1 MAKLTQAELTAIV
14 KAVVDG
20 SKQSIDSADYE
31 LTADTITGL
40 IEKIARVEVADPE
53 VVDTLDIFD
62 AGQLES
68 GADIELAFN
77 ELLAPEDADPTGATA
92 LAPRYPALFKSYSK
106 PLGVKDFVGTMP
118 KLTYRKVL
126 EGFLPIEEFA
136 SKVVSNIRKSKVAY
150 KYAVK
155 RQALAQMRENA
166 HQAQGGSNGI
176 CLITEMSK
184 PTDET
189 SSKAFVKRILEKI
202 SDFKFI
208 SQENNCAGVL
218 TSVSSTNVVVILRKD
233 IMPTLSVMLYAG
245 LRSPQ
250 YAGINVEIREVDNFG
265 TMQSDWD
272 TNPDLIL
279 ACITDVRAMRLFTIS
294 DYTEEQLN
302 AKGSF
307 KTWFNHYDA
316 NLCLHPCANYH
327 FIIDNGVASSE
338 VVNINIAQTGG
349 KAVSSSTGNIPVI
362 HDQATNV
369 SVMVAN
375 TSLNVEVDNTPLEV
389 EVVEPAE
396 PDEE

>member
-1 MAKLTQAELTAIV
+1 MAKLTQAGLTAIA

-31 LTADTITGL
+31 ITADAITGL

-92 LAPRYPALFKSYSK
+92 LAPRYPSLLKSYSK

-118 KLTYRKVL
+118 KLSYRKVL
-126 EGFLPIEEFA
+126 EGFLPVEEFA
-136 SKVVSNIRKSKVAY
+136 SKVVSNIRKSKIAY
-150 KYAVK
+150 KYGVK

-166 HQAQGGSNGI
+166 CIAEVSAMTTS
-176 CLITEMSK
+176 LSK

-208 SQENNCAGVL
+208 SDENNCAGAL
-218 TSVSSTNVVVILRKD
+218 TSVSSTNVAVILRKD

-265 TMQSDWD
+265 TAQSGWD
-272 TNPDLIL
+272 TSPEDIL

-327 FIIDNGVASSE
+327 FIVDSGIPSVEVA
-338 VVNINIAQTGG
+338 NINIAQTGG
-349 KAVSSSTGNIPVI
+349 KAVNASTGNIPVV
-362 HDQATNV
+362 HDQATDI
-369 SVMVAN
+369 SVIVN
-375 TSLNVEVDNTPLEV
+375 NDSPIEV
-389 EVVEPAE
+389 EVVESAPE
-396 PDEE
+396 G

>member
-1 MAKLTQAELTAIV
+1 MAKLTQAGLTAIA

-20 SKQSIDSADYE
+20 SKQSIGSGEYE

-92 LAPRYPALFKSYSK
+92 LAPRYPSLLKSYSK

-118 KLTYRKVL
+118 KLSYRKVL
-126 EGFLPIEEFA
+126 EGFLPVEEFA

-150 KYAVK
+150 KYGVK
-155 RQALAQMRENA
+155 RQGLAQMYKNTLSA
-166 HQAQGGSNGI
+166 SDPSTMTTSLSQ
-176 CLITEMSK
+176 

-208 SQENNCAGVL
+208 SDKNNWADVL

-265 TMQSDWD
+265 TAQAEPEWD
-272 TNPDLIL
+272 GVDPDDIL

-327 FIIDNGVASSE
+327 FIVDSGVASVE
-338 VVNINIAQTGG
+338 VANVNVVNTKLG
-349 KAVSSSTGNIPVI
+349 VE
-362 HDQATNV
+362 
-369 SVMVAN
+369 VAN
-375 TSLNVEVDNTPLEV
+375 TTAIEVEVANTDPIEV
-389 EVVEPAE
+389 EVVEPAPE
-396 PDEE
+396 P

>member
-1 MAKLTQAELTAIV
+1 MAKLTQAGLTAIA

-20 SKQSIDSADYE
+20 SKQSIDSSDYE

-92 LAPRYPALFKSYSK
+92 LAPRYPSLLKSYSK

-126 EGFLPIEEFA
+126 EGFIPVEEFA

-150 KYAVK
+150 KYGVK
-155 RQALAQMRENA
+155 RQALAQMCENVFIA
-166 HQAQGGSNGI
+166 NKGSSM
-176 CLITEMSK
+176 ITELSK
-184 PTDET
+184 PIDET

-208 SQENNCAGVL
+208 SDSNNCAGVL

-265 TMQSDWD
+265 TSQANWTTD
-272 TNPDLIL
+272 PDDIL
-279 ACITDVRAMRLFTIS
+279 TIITDARAMRLFTIS

-327 FIIDNGVASSE
+327 IIYDNGEESIDIVNVN
-338 VVNINIAQTGG
+338 VV
-349 KAVSSSTGNIPVI
+349 
-362 HDQATNV
+362 
-369 SVMVAN
+369 
-375 TSLNVEVDNTPLEV
+375 NTPLEV
-389 EVVEPAE
+389 EQVEP
-396 PDEE
+396 EE

>member
-1 MAKLTQAELTAIV
+1 MAKLTQADLTAIA

-20 SKQSIDSADYE
+20 TKQSIASGDYE
-31 LTADTITGL
+31 LTADAITGL

-92 LAPRYPALFKSYSK
+92 LAPRYPSLFKSYSK

-126 EGFLPIEEFA
+126 EGFLPVEEFA

-150 KYAVK
+150 KYGVK
-155 RQALAQMRENA
+155 RQALAQMCENA
-166 HQAQGGSNGI
+166 YQAQEINM
-176 CLITEMSK
+176 LTELSK
-184 PTDET
+184 PIDET

-208 SQENNCAGVL
+208 SDENNCAGVL

-265 TMQSDWD
+265 TAQTNWD
-272 TNPDLIL
+272 TDPDDAL
-279 ACITDVRAMRLFTIS
+279 ACITDARAMRLFTIS

-327 FIIDNGVASSE
+327 FIVDNGVASRE
-338 VVNINIAQTGG
+338 VVNVNIAQTGG
-349 KAVSSSTGNIPVI
+349 KAVSSSTGNIPVKQ
-362 HDQATNV
+362 DPSTDV
-369 SVMVAN
+369 SVIVAN
-375 TSLNVEVDNTPLEV
+375 TTPIEV
-389 EVVEPAE
+389 EVVESEPAE
-396 PDEE
+396 PGE

>member
-1 MAKLTQAELTAIV
+1 MAKLTQAGLTAIA

-20 SKQSIDSADYE
+20 SKQSIASDDYE
-31 LTADTITGL
+31 ITADTITGL

-92 LAPRYPALFKSYSK
+92 LAPRYPSLLKSYSK

-118 KLTYRKVL
+118 KLSYRKVL
-126 EGFLPIEEFA
+126 EGFLPVEEFA

-150 KYAVK
+150 KYGVK
-155 RQALAQMRENA
+155 RQALAQMLENSNS
-166 HQAQGGSNGI
+166 GSMRT
-176 CLITEMSK
+176 LLSQ
-184 PTDET
+184 PSDET
-189 SSKAFVKRILEKI
+189 SSKAFVKTILEKI
-202 SDFKFI
+202 SDFKFV
-208 SQENNCAGVL
+208 SATNNCAGVL

-250 YAGINVEIREVDNFG
+250 YAGIKVEIREVDNFG
-265 TMQSDWD
+265 TAQDNWSSD
-272 TNPDLIL
+272 PDDAF
-279 ACITDVRAMRLFTIS
+279 ACITDARAMRLFTIS

-327 FIIDNGVASSE
+327 FILDNGVSSSE
-338 VVNINIAQTGG
+338 VVN
-349 KAVSSSTGNIPVI
+349 V
-362 HDQATNV
+362 NV
-369 SVMVAN
+369 V
-375 TSLNVEVDNTPLEV
+375 NTPLEV
-389 EVVEPAE
+389 EVVEPVEE
-396 PDEE
+396 PVE

>member
-1 MAKLTQAELTAIV
+1 MAKLTQAGLTAIA

-20 SKQSIDSADYE
+20 SKQSIDSSDYE
-31 LTADTITGL
+31 ITADTITGL

-92 LAPRYPALFKSYSK
+92 LAPRYPSLFKSYSK

-118 KLTYRKVL
+118 KLSYRKVL

-150 KYAVK
+150 KYGVK
-155 RQALAQMRENA
+155 RQALAQMLENIELFSPDPMA
-166 HQAQGGSNGI
+166 MKTS
-176 CLITEMSK
+176 LSK
-184 PTDET
+184 PIDET

-208 SQENNCAGVL
+208 SNTNNYAGVL

-265 TMQSDWD
+265 TAQSDWD
-272 TNPDLIL
+272 SDPDDAL
-279 ACITDVRAMRLFTIS
+279 ACIADIRAMRLFTIS

-327 FIIDNGVASSE
+327 FILDSGVASSE
-338 VVNINIAQTGG
+338 VVN
-349 KAVSSSTGNIPVI
+349 V
-362 HDQATNV
+362 NV
-369 SVMVAN
+369 VNTKLEVEVAN
-375 TSLNVEVDNTPLEV
+375 TDPIEV
-389 EVVEPAE
+389 EVVEPVE
-396 PDEE
+396 

>member
-1 MAKLTQAELTAIV
+1 MAKLTQAGLTAIA

-20 SKQSIDSADYE
+20 SKQSIASAKYE

-92 LAPRYPALFKSYSK
+92 LAPRYPSLFKSYSK

-118 KLTYRKVL
+118 KLSYRKVL
-126 EGFLPIEEFA
+126 EGFLPVEEFA

-155 RQALAQMRENA
+155 RQALAQMNENA
-166 HQAQGGSNGI
+166 FASNKYDTLSTI
-176 CLITEMSK
+176 LSK
-184 PTDET
+184 PIDET

-202 SDFKFI
+202 SDFKFMN
-208 SQENNCAGVL
+208 SENNCAGVL
-218 TSVSSTNVVVILRKD
+218 TSVSSTNIVVILRKD

-245 LRSPQ
+245 LSSPQ

-265 TMQSDWD
+265 TSQPLWD
-272 TNPDLIL
+272 TDSDDAL
-279 ACITDVRAMRLFTIS
+279 ACIADIRAMRLFTIS
-294 DYTEEQLN
+294 DYTEEQPN

-327 FIIDNGVASSE
+327 FIVDSGIASVEVSNVK
-338 VVNINIAQTGG
+338 VVN
-349 KAVSSSTGNIPVI
+349 PV
-362 HDQATNV
+362 ATPV
-369 SVMVAN
+369 N
-375 TSLNVEVDNTPLEV
+375 TKEV
-389 EVVEPAE
+389 PAE
-396 PDEE
+396 

>member
-1 MAKLTQAELTAIV
+1 MAKLTQAGLTAIA

-20 SKQSIDSADYE
+20 SKQSIGSEDYE
-31 LTADTITGL
+31 ITADSITGL

-92 LAPRYPALFKSYSK
+92 LAPRYPSLFKSYSK

-118 KLTYRKVL
+118 KLSYRKVL
-126 EGFLPIEEFA
+126 EGFLPVEEFA

-150 KYAVK
+150 KYGVK
-155 RQALAQMRENA
+155 RQALAQMLEN
-166 HQAQGGSNGI
+166 
-176 CLITEMSK
+176 ITDALDPSVMLTSLSK

-208 SQENNCAGVL
+208 SDKNNTAGVL

-245 LRSPQ
+245 LKSPQ

-265 TMQSDWD
+265 TAQSEWASD
-272 TNPDLIL
+272 PDDAL

-327 FIIDNGVASSE
+327 FIVDSGVASVE
-338 VVNINIAQTGG
+338 VANVNVVNTKLG
-349 KAVSSSTGNIPVI
+349 VE
-362 HDQATNV
+362 
-369 SVMVAN
+369 VAN
-375 TSLNVEVDNTPLEV
+375 TTAIEVEVANTDPIEV
-389 EVVEPAE
+389 EVVEPAPE
-396 PDEE
+396 P

>member
-1 MAKLTQAELTAIV
+1 MALLTQAGLTAIA

-20 SKQSIDSADYE
+20 SKQSIASGDYE

-40 IEKIARVEVADPE
+40 IEKIARVEVSDPE
-53 VVDTLDIFD
+53 VVDTLNIFD

-77 ELLAPEDADPTGATA
+77 DLLAPEDADPTGATA
-92 LAPRYPALFKSYSK
+92 LAPRYLSLFKSYSK

-118 KLTYRKVL
+118 KLSYRKVL
-126 EGFLPIEEFA
+126 EGFLPVEEFA

-150 KYAVK
+150 KYAIK
-155 RQALAQMRENA
+155 RQALAQMLENA
-166 HQAQGGSNGI
+166 SQSSSGTTMISS
-176 CLITEMSK
+176 LSK

-189 SSKAFVKRILEKI
+189 SSKAFVKKILEKI

-208 SQENNCAGVL
+208 SDANNCAGAL

-265 TMQSDWD
+265 VAVSTSGDSAWD
-272 TNPDLIL
+272 TDPDDAL
-279 ACITDVRAMRLFTIS
+279 ACIADIRAMRLFTIS

-327 FIIDNGVASSE
+327 FIVDNKVASSE
-338 VVNINIAQTGG
+338 VVNVN
-349 KAVSSSTGNIPVI
+349 VVNPV
-362 HDQATNV
+362 ATPV
-369 SVMVAN
+369 N
-375 TSLNVEVDNTPLEV
+375 TKEV
-389 EVVEPAE
+389 PAE
-396 PDEE
+396 

>member
-1 MAKLTQAELTAIV
+1 MAKLTQADLTAIA

-20 SKQSIDSADYE
+20 TKQSIASGDYE
-31 LTADTITGL
+31 LTADAITGL

-92 LAPRYPALFKSYSK
+92 LAPRYPSLFKSYSK

-118 KLTYRKVL
+118 KLSYRKVL
-126 EGFLPIEEFA
+126 EGFLPVEEFA
-136 SKVVSNIRKSKVAY
+136 SKVVSSIRKSKVAY
-150 KYAVK
+150 KYGVK
-155 RQALAQMRENA
+155 RQALAQMYENA
-166 HQAQGGSNGI
+166 FQVDNDNFMISP
-176 CLITEMSK
+176 LSK
-184 PTDET
+184 PTDES

-208 SQENNCAGVL
+208 SDENNCAGVL

-265 TMQSDWD
+265 TAQTDWD
-272 TNPDLIL
+272 TEPDDIL

-327 FIIDNGVASSE
+327 FIVDNGRPSSE

-349 KAVSSSTGNIPVI
+349 KAVSTSTGNIPVL
-362 HDQATNV
+362 HDVDTAVNV
-369 SVMVAN
+369 AVVN
-375 TSLNVEVDNTPLEV
+375 EPLEV
-389 EVVEPAE
+389 EVVESESAG
-396 PDEE
+396 

>member
-1 MAKLTQAELTAIV
+1 MAKLTQAELTAIA

-20 SKQSIDSADYE
+20 SKQSIASGDYE

-92 LAPRYPALFKSYSK
+92 LAPRYPSLFKSYSK

-126 EGFLPIEEFA
+126 EGFLPVEEFA

-150 KYAVK
+150 KYGVK

-166 HQAQGGSNGI
+166 HQASTAEH
-176 CLITEMSK
+176 LVTELSK
-184 PTDET
+184 PTDES

-202 SDFKFI
+202 SDFKFL
-208 SQENNCAGVL
+208 SDANNCAGVL

-265 TMQSDWD
+265 TRQSDWD
-272 TNPDLIL
+272 TNPADAF

-327 FIIDNGVASSE
+327 FIIDNGRKSRQF
-338 VVNINIAQTGG
+338 IDG
-349 KAVSSSTGNIPVI
+349 KHSG
-362 HDQATNV
+362 
-369 SVMVAN
+369 
-375 TSLNVEVDNTPLEV
+375 
-389 EVVEPAE
+389 
-396 PDEE
+396 

>member
-1 MAKLTQAELTAIV
+1 MAKLTQAGLTAIA
-14 KAVVDG
+14 KTVVDG
-20 SKQSIDSADYE
+20 SKQSIGSADYE
-31 LTADTITGL
+31 LTADAITGL

-92 LAPRYPALFKSYSK
+92 LAPRYPSLFKSYSK

-118 KLTYRKVL
+118 KLSYRKVL
-126 EGFLPIEEFA
+126 EGFLPVEEFA

-150 KYAVK
+150 KYGVK
-155 RQALAQMRENA
+155 RQALGQMLENA
-166 HQAQGGSNGI
+166 FISASEPGS
-176 CLITEMSK
+176 ITAMMTTLSK
-184 PTDET
+184 PKGET

-208 SQENNCAGVL
+208 SDVNNCAGVL

-265 TMQSDWD
+265 TAQDDWD
-272 TNPDLIL
+272 TDPDTAL
-279 ACITDVRAMRLFTIS
+279 ACITDARAMRLFTIS

-327 FIIDNGVASSE
+327 FILDSGVVSSE
-338 VVNINIAQTGG
+338 DLNVNVVNTKLG
-349 KAVSSSTGNIPVI
+349 VE
-362 HDQATNV
+362 
-369 SVMVAN
+369 VAN
-375 TSLNVEVDNTPLEV
+375 TTAIEVEVANTPLEV
-389 EVVEPAE
+389 EVVEPVEE
-396 PDEE
+396 PVE